1 LTSVFLTRGVGVFEL
16 RGLAFCQSWTVIR
29 PKMTVHDGLYYK
41 VPLGLF
47 FTKNCPIEDFTPEP
61 SLTVMGTGRKGTL
74 MREKEIEKA
83 LAIEARRRGGLA
95 LKLVTPTLD
104 GMPDRLVLM
113 PGGKVGFMEVKAP
126 GLKPRALQ
134 LARHRMLRNLGFQ
147 VFVLDDKAQIGG
159 MLDAIQTT

>member
-1 LTSVFLTRGVGVFEL
+1 
-16 RGLAFCQSWTVIR
+16 
-29 PKMTVHDGLYYK
+29 
-41 VPLGLF
+41 
-47 FTKNCPIEDFTPEP
+47 
-61 SLTVMGTGRKGTL
+61 

-113 PGGKVGFMEVKAP
+113 PGGKVGFVEVKAP

-147 VFVLDDKAQIGG
+147 VFVLDDKTQIGG

>member
-1 LTSVFLTRGVGVFEL
+1 LTSVFLTRGVGVFEQS
-16 RGLAFCQSWTVIR
+16 GLALCQSSTVIK
-29 PKMTVHDGLYYK
+29 PKMTVHDGLHYK

-61 SLTVMGTGRKGTL
+61 SLTVMGTSRKGTL
-74 MREKEIEKA
+74 MREKEIERA
-83 LAIEARRRGGLA
+83 LATEVKKRGGLA

-113 PGGKVGFMEVKAP
+113 PNGKVGFVEVKAP

-134 LARHRMLRNLGFQ
+134 SARHRMLRNLGFQ